1 MEPGRGDPMQS
12 AVCLQPFLCSVFHLP
27 PSAVLSADLAW
38 LEGDGNFAS
47 PRCSG
52 CSLGA
57 AQPMSESLVS
67 QKEAHMGYDI
77 SKVTAEMIGR
87 NGSGTSEFPGPDL

>member
-12 AVCLQPFLCSVFHLP
+12 AVCLQPFLRSVYHLP

-52 CSLGA
+52 RSRGA

-67 QKEAHMGYDI
+67 RREAHMGYDI